1 MSKVLIIAEA
11 GVNHNGRL
19 ELALQLCDA
28 AKHAGVDIV
37 KFQTWKTEKL
47 LTKSAAMADYQ
58 KENTGSDKSQ
68 FDMIKE
74 LELGYSEFRLL
85 QAHCRKIG
93 IEFLSTPDE
102 EESLDFLVDE
112 LGLGLIKVGSGEVTN
127 IPYLR
132 HIGAKRKPVLLST
145 GMSYIGEVERALQ
158 TLRAAGAPE
167 VSLLHCTTNY
177 PCPMNEVNL
186 RAMNTLGLAFN
197 VPVGYSDHTLG
208 IEVSVA
214 AVALGATIIEKHFTL
229 DRSMPGPDH
238 SASLNPAELAE
249 MVRAIRNI
257 ENALGDGV
265 KKPNASEIKI
275 KPVVR
280 RSVVASRSIAVGEV
294 LQESNLTIKRAG
306 GEGIPAELWD
316 SVVGRKASKAYR
328 EDELVEL

>member
-11 GVNHNGRL
+11 GVNHNGQL
-19 ELALQLCDA
+19 ALALQLCDA

-74 LELGYSEFRLL
+74 LELGYSEFRHI

-112 LGLGLIKVGSGEVTN
+112 LGLSLIKVGSGEVTN
-127 IPYLR
+127 TPYLR
-132 HIGAKRKPVLLST
+132 HIGAKQKPVLLST

-257 ENALGDGV
+257 EDALGDGV
-265 KKPNASEIKI
+265 KQPNASEIKI

-280 RSVVASRSIAVGEV
+280 RSIVASRLIAVGEH

-306 GEGIPAELWD
+306 GAGIPAELWD
-316 SVVGRKASKAYR
+316 NVVGRKASKAYR
-328 EDELVEL
+328 EDDLVEL